1 MTNNVSRRQFV
12 ELSGLVAAGLGL
24 VGCGGGSASS
34 SSDSIKVG
42 IMGPFSGD
50 VAQYG
55 IACRNGAQLY
65 FKQLNEK
72 GGVNGKQIDMD
83 VQDDLF
89 PEERSVKTKAH
100 DTPPAKNEVGSR
112 VTNSRVSSGCR
123 IYGNVSDSILGR
135 DVIVEPGATVRSA
148 IIMQGCVI
156 KTGARVEN
164 AIVDRNNVV
173 SAGTELR
180 GTPEDVLVK
189 EKPSE

>member
-83 VQDDLF
+83 VQDEKGDATGQS
-89 PEERSVKTKAH
+89 PSITSS
-100 DTPPAKNEVGSR
+100 SR
-112 VTNSRVSSGCR
+112 T
-123 IYGNVSDSILGR
+123 
-135 DVIVEPGATVRSA
+135 A
-148 IIMQGCVI
+148 
-156 KTGARVEN
+156 
-164 AIVDRNNVV
+164 
-173 SAGTELR
+173 
-180 GTPEDVLVK
+180 
-189 EKPSE
+189 

>member
-24 VGCGGGSASS
+24 VGCGGGSGSS

-83 VQDDLF
+83 VQD
-89 PEERSVKTKAH
+89 E
-100 DTPPAKNEVGSR
+100 
-112 VTNSRVSSGCR
+112 
-123 IYGNVSDSILGR
+123 
-135 DVIVEPGATVRSA
+135 
-148 IIMQGCVI
+148 
-156 KTGARVEN
+156 
-164 AIVDRNNVV
+164 
-173 SAGTELR
+173 
-180 GTPEDVLVK
+180 
-189 EKPSE
+189 

>member
-1 MTNNVSRRQFV
+1 MPR
-12 ELSGLVAAGLGL
+12 GKAVAALHRQP
-24 VGCGGGSASS
+24 VP
-34 SSDSIKVG
+34 VR
-42 IMGPFSGD
+42 P
-50 VAQYG
+50 
-55 IACRNGAQLY
+55 RPLY
-65 FKQLNEK
+65 
-72 GGVNGKQIDMD
+72 
-83 VQDDLF
+83 
-89 PEERSVKTKAH
+89 
-100 DTPPAKNEVGSR
+100 
-112 VTNSRVSSGCR
+112 
-123 IYGNVSDSILGR
+123 VSDSILGR